1 MTSDTGRAH
10 IWHDDP
16 QVWRF
21 LFACYLVLFTPLSLL
36 WEIAQLPLYTLW
48 LQAPPAS
55 IAYAL
60 IHCTLGDMLIGI
72 LALLAAL
79 VATRAGP
86 LECWRWRR
94 LGAVSVS
101 FGLAYTAFSEWFNT
115 AVQMSWAYS
124 EWMPLTPFLPLGAS
138 PLLQWLLVP
147 AVALAWARHLGA
159 GDLARSASRA

>member
-1 MTSDTGRAH
+1 MTTGTGRARL
-10 IWHDDP
+10 WHEDP

-21 LFACYLVLFTPLSLL
+21 LFARYLVLFMPLSLL
-36 WEIAQLPLYTLW
+36 WEIAHLPLYTLW
-48 LQAPPAS
+48 SQAPPAT
-55 IAYAL
+55 IVYAL
-60 IHCTLGDMLIGI
+60 IHCTLGDMLIGA

-86 LECWRWRR
+86 LERWRWRR
-94 LGAVSVS
+94 VGAVAVG

-115 AVQMSWAYS
+115 VVRMSWAYS

-159 GDLARSASRA
+159 RELARRANGA